1 MLRLR
6 GGEIIPSKSKILI
19 LTLSFLYSLSAFA
32 QTTLTPDTLQ
42 FGSQVV
48 FETSAPKTVTFKNT
62 QTVAVAIGLITIRG
76 ASATD
81 FEWGGNCPLSP
92 STLGAGKSC
101 SITVEFMP
109 STLAFESATLTVT
122 RVGASSSQSVPM
134 NGNGVVPVTLSTA
147 SLPFG
152 NQAEGAQSA
161 SQTVTINNVQAGPLT
176 INTVSVTGPFTQTGG
191 TCPLKPATLPAA
203 TSCTLLIAFTPTAVA
218 TQTGTLFITHNASN
232 SPQSVSLTGTGI
244 TPVTLSTNTLSLSS
258 VAVGNVSASKTVT
271 LTNQEN
277 IPLNLS
283 SVGVSGPFAVAS
295 NTCGASINAGATCTV
310 GVTFTPTALGAAGGT
325 LTFTDNAVNNPQTV
339 SLSGIGVTPVTVSPS
354 SLTFAST
361 TIGVTAAAQ
370 TITLTNA
377 LSTSLTIGTITAT
390 GDYAVASNTCG
401 SKVSAGVQCKIG
413 ITFTP
418 TVVGSR
424 SGTLTLNY
432 VAFGSPTLVTL
443 SGTGNVTGLTTLTVT
458 PAKATIPLGTTQQY
472 AASGKFSSGSTQN
485 LTASVTWTSSSTGTA
500 TITAAGLVTSAG
512 QGGTTIQ
519 AALGSIHG
527 TTTLTVAAPALVSLA
542 VTPALPSISQGNT
555 QQFTATGTFTD
566 GSTQNV
572 TNSVTWNSSLTGVAT
587 INSSGVAS
595 GLGLGTTTLQATSG
609 VVNATAKLTVT
620 SGFLPTGSLNTPRF
634 AHTATMLNN
643 GLILFAGGVGSA
655 GNSLSSAELYNP
667 ATASSNPT
675 GNLNTPRAW
684 HTATLLDNG
693 SVLIAGGVNGAS
705 LATAE
710 IYNPATG
717 IFTPT
722 TGAMT
727 TSREYHT
734 ATLLNNGMV
743 LIAGGLS
750 SGASLSSA
758 ELFDPTA
765 STFSVTGSLNNA
777 RYWQAATL
785 LNDGT
790 VLITGGQTNA
800 QTLASPVGEI
810 YNFST
815 RSFSLTPTAMT
826 TARSAHTATLLNG
839 GMVLLA
845 GGNGGTDPLASAEL
859 YDPVARTFSVTGI
872 LNTARSSGRATL
884 LNNGRV
890 LIFGGVD
897 ANGNSLSS
905 AELFDPTKGMFII
918 TGGLHTA
925 RYGDTVILLSNGNVL
940 STGGLNGSAYLASGE
955 IYQPATFVP
964 AGLVSISVTPA
975 TPTLPKGTA
984 QSFVA
989 TGTFNGSSPQTLAS
1003 VIWTTSNSAVAAIA
1017 DDSSNSSTAYG
1028 VATGSSTISACAG
1041 AICGSTS
1048 VTIAPPALV
1057 SLAVTPVSPSIPA
1070 GTAQQYTATGTYTDG
1085 STQVLT
1091 SSATWS
1097 SSATAVAT
1105 VNTVGLATSFIQ
1117 GGTTIT
1123 ATLGA
1128 VQGAATLTVTAPVLT
1143 SIAVTPASPSIAL
1156 GLTRQFTATGTYSDG
1171 SKQNM
1176 TNSVTWS
1183 SSATGVA
1190 TINNAALAT
1199 SVKQGSTTI
1208 AASSG
1213 AVQGTAVL
1221 TVTAPALVSIAI
1233 TPANPSVPL
1242 GLQQQFAATG
1252 TYTDGSTRNLTAP
1265 ATWSSSSSGV
1275 AMFGANGLAATL
1287 NEGSTTV
1294 QALLGSIHGSTTFT
1308 VTAPALVSIA
1318 LTPLNT
1324 STSLG
1329 TAQQFSATGTFTDGS
1344 RQNLTN
1350 TVTWTSSESPAT
1362 INAAGLASAV
1372 ALGSTTIEAS
1382 SGVIN
1387 SATNLNVTPGFLV
1400 TGTLNTPRLAHSATM
1415 LNNGLILFAGGV
1427 GSDGNSLASAELYNP
1442 ATGNSTATGNL
1453 NTARAW
1459 HTATLLNNGTVLIA
1473 GGCSGCS
1480 PGVGGTSLADAEIY
1494 NPSTGMFSPTGSMTT
1509 IREYHTATL
1518 LTNGMVLISG
1528 GLASGASLN
1537 SAELYDPAA
1546 EVFTATG
1553 SLNNARY
1560 LHAATLLNDGTV
1572 LVTGGGLAAPEI
1584 YNPSVGIFTGTA
1596 NNMTAARSAHTATLL
1611 NGGMVL
1617 LSGGNSSGNAELYDS
1632 VAQTFTAVGRLN
1644 TARYSQL
1651 SMLLNNGTVLIAGG
1665 EDYSGNDLSAAEI
1678 FDPST
1683 GLFTP
1688 TGSLSTARLG
1698 ATATLLNNGM
1708 VLTAGGSG
1716 GTTYPSSVE
1725 QYEPATYTPPGLI
1738 SISVSPI
1745 SQNIPAGAAQRFIA
1759 TGTFS
1764 GNTLQ
1769 SLASVTWSSSNNAA
1783 VPIADDATNTGTAF
1797 AFAPGTSIINA
1808 CAGSLCG
1815 STTASVAAPALVSI
1829 AVSPAAGSI
1838 PAGTSQQYTATGTYT
1853 DGTTQNLTS
1862 AAVWTSSAT
1871 GIATIN
1877 SAGLATSST
1886 PGGTT
1891 IEATVGSIQGS
1902 TPLTVIAPILVSIAV
1917 APPTSS
1923 IALGLSQQFTA
1934 TGTFTDGSTQNVTAA
1949 VTWGT
1954 STSAATISS
1963 VGLATSVNQG
1973 GVLISASSGAL
1984 QGSASLSITAPALT
1998 AISVTPANS
2007 SLALGLSQQLTATG
2021 IYTDGSTQNLT
2032 GFVTWSSSASSIA
2045 SINGA
2050 GLASSA
2056 KEGGTTI
2063 QALSGSIHGST
2074 LLTVTAPALVSIA
2087 LTPASPSIPLGST
2100 QQFTATG
2107 TYTDSSTQN
2116 VTSSVTWSSSSTDLA
2131 SINSVGLAT
2140 AMTTGPATISAA
2152 SGLISGSASL
2162 LVIAP
2167 ANLYVA
2173 VNGNDQWSGTLPVPN
2188 ATSTDGPFASI
2199 AMAQIAMRNLISA
2212 NPGQPLSVML
2222 RNGTYYLP
2230 LSATNPG
2237 TLNFTSADSGTAN
2250 AQVTWQNYPAE
2261 TPVVSGG
2268 IPLGNN
2274 WTNVSGNLWQT
2285 PLPANTQPFEY
2296 LFYNGQR
2303 RLRSRVAGPTGVG
2316 YYMNSGACYSTT
2328 TGQTV
2333 EQSQCNLGTFLRVA
2347 AEIAPTGPDA
2357 SCPSITSS
2365 DGTQSKCLDRF
2376 GYNPSDP
2383 IAEWINLNASASS
2396 CGGPS
2401 SGYPAGDIELTL
2413 FDAWTVDV
2421 MRISCIDTTRH
2432 IIHFVGTTKGNAS
2445 NYNYFGPTL
2454 GHRYTIENT
2463 LDAFNAAQS
2472 SGETGIWFFDR
2483 STSPWTLNYLANSG
2497 ENPNTDSVE
2506 IGQLSAATSTGG
2518 SLMSAINL
2526 SYATFQG
2533 ITFEVDNFIPP
2544 ATGFNNDENGE
2555 NTLPAAI
2562 DCESCQNV
2570 TFDSVILRHT
2580 SATGLQIASTSGNS
2594 GLPASNDLIQNSA
2607 FYDIGASGIHIGHHP
2622 LGTDRAANVVQQV
2635 TVQNNIVQGYSRVF
2649 ADGEGLAQGNGHDV
2663 TYLHNDITD
2672 GYHAGISICML
2683 GCPSVG
2689 FAASGVNI
2697 VSQYNH
2703 IWNVMQGITS
2713 DGGTLYYNVGAAGG
2727 SGTGNKILNNL
2738 LHDVTDSSI
2747 IDNNIKGS
2755 GYGGRGIYLDN
2766 QSAGVDSENNVVYRM
2781 AGATVYIHEAPALGQ
2796 IANTF
2801 NNNIFAYARVSMFV
2815 QQNPWPHGCN
2825 VAPSPQVNVS
2835 NNIFYFDLSDSAGF
2849 YVTNGCADTCSLP
2862 YSQFQNFQG
2871 NLYWRTDGQ
2880 FSTYAEAFHV
2890 LTSPLSGTSAST
2902 CGAPA
2907 NPNSAWTFLTFSQW
2921 QNSTPLVKGSPLQ
2934 VSEDGF
2940 GTASVN
2946 PGFGVTGLPSDYQ
2959 LSVAPVAGFNY
2970 ANTNDTLLN
2979 AGRNNPVIM
2988 PPTVPA
2994 TYPTYNFTQF

>member
-1 MLRLR
+1 
-6 GGEIIPSKSKILI
+6 
-19 LTLSFLYSLSAFA
+19 
-32 QTTLTPDTLQ
+32 
-42 FGSQVV
+42 
-48 FETSAPKTVTFKNT
+48 
-62 QTVAVAIGLITIRG
+62 
-76 ASATD
+76 
-81 FEWGGNCPLSP
+81 
-92 STLGAGKSC
+92 
-101 SITVEFMP
+101 
-109 STLAFESATLTVT
+109 LTV
-122 RVGASSSQSVPM
+122 S
-134 NGNGVVPVTLSTA
+134 
-147 SLPFG
+147 
-152 NQAEGAQSA
+152 
-161 SQTVTINNVQAGPLT
+161 
-176 INTVSVTGPFTQTGG
+176 
-191 TCPLKPATLPAA
+191 
-203 TSCTLLIAFTPTAVA
+203 
-218 TQTGTLFITHNASN
+218 
-232 SPQSVSLTGTGI
+232 
-244 TPVTLSTNTLSLSS
+244 
-258 VAVGNVSASKTVT
+258 
-271 LTNQEN
+271 
-277 IPLNLS
+277 
-283 SVGVSGPFAVAS
+283 
-295 NTCGASINAGATCTV
+295 
-310 GVTFTPTALGAAGGT
+310 
-325 LTFTDNAVNNPQTV
+325 
-339 SLSGIGVTPVTVSPS
+339 
-354 SLTFAST
+354 
-361 TIGVTAAAQ
+361 
-370 TITLTNA
+370 
-377 LSTSLTIGTITAT
+377 
-390 GDYAVASNTCG
+390 
-401 SKVSAGVQCKIG
+401 
-413 ITFTP
+413 
-418 TVVGSR
+418 
-424 SGTLTLNY
+424 
-432 VAFGSPTLVTL
+432 
-443 SGTGNVTGLTTLTVT
+443 
-458 PAKATIPLGTTQQY
+458 
-472 AASGKFSSGSTQN
+472 
-485 LTASVTWTSSSTGTA
+485 
-500 TITAAGLVTSAG
+500 
-512 QGGTTIQ
+512 
-519 AALGSIHG
+519 
-527 TTTLTVAAPALVSLA
+527 APALVSLA
-542 VTPALPSISQGNT
+542 VTPALPSVSLGNT

-566 GSTQNV
+566 GSMQNV
-572 TNSVTWNSSLTGVAT
+572 TNSVTWNSSLTGAAT

-595 GLGLGTTTLQATSG
+595 GVGLGTTTIQATSG
-609 VVNATAKLTVT
+609 VVNATAKLTV
-620 SGFLPTGSLNTPRF
+620 SAGFLPTGSLNIPRF

-655 GNSLSSAELYNP
+655 GNSLASAELYNP
-667 ATASSNPT
+667 ATGISTPT

-684 HTATLLDNG
+684 HTATLLNNG
-693 SVLIAGGVNGAS
+693 TVLIAGGCSGCPPGVNGAS
-705 LATAE
+705 SAGNSLASAE

-717 IFTPT
+717 IFTAT
-722 TGAMT
+722 TGVMT

-743 LIAGGLS
+743 LVAGGLS
-750 SGASLSSA
+750 SGASLISA

-765 STFSVTGSLNNA
+765 STFTITGSLSNA

-815 RSFSLTPTAMT
+815 RSFTLTPTAMT
-826 TARSAHTATLLNG
+826 AARSAHTATLLNG
-839 GMVLLA
+839 GVVLLA
-845 GGNGGTDPLASAEL
+845 GGNGGSGPLASAEL
-859 YDPVARTFSVTGI
+859 YDPVAHTFSVTGI
-872 LNTARSSGRATL
+872 MNAARFSQRATL

-890 LIFGGVD
+890 LIVGGVD

-905 AELFDPTKGMFII
+905 VELFDATKGMFII
-918 TGGLHTA
+918 TGALQTA
-925 RYGDTVILLSNGNVL
+925 RYGDTATLLSNGNVL
-940 STGGLNGSAYLASGE
+940 SAGGLNGSAYLASAE
-955 IYQPATFVP
+955 IYQPATFAP

-1017 DDSSNSSTAYG
+1017 DDSSNSGTAYA
-1028 VATGSSTISACAG
+1028 VATGSATISACVG
-1041 AICGSTS
+1041 TLCGSTS
-1048 VTIAPPALV
+1048 VIIAPPALV
-1057 SLAVTPVSPSIPA
+1057 SIAVSPVSPSIPA
-1070 GTAQQYTATGTYTDG
+1070 GTAQQYAATGTYTDG
-1085 STQVLT
+1085 STQNLT

-1105 VNTVGLATSFIQ
+1105 INTAGWATSFIQ

-1123 ATLGA
+1123 ATVGA

-1143 SIAVTPASPSIAL
+1143 SISVTPASPSIAL

-1171 SKQNM
+1171 SKQTI

-1183 SSATGVA
+1183 SSTTGVA
-1190 TINNAALAT
+1190 IINNAGLAT

-1213 AVQGTAVL
+1213 AVQGTAAL
-1221 TVTAPALVSIAI
+1221 TVTAPVLVSMAI
-1233 TPANPSVPL
+1233 SPANPSVPL

-1252 TYTDGSTRNLTAP
+1252 TYTDGSTRNLSASS
-1265 ATWSSSSSGV
+1265 TWSASPSGL
-1275 AMFGANGLAATL
+1275 ATFGTNGLAATL
-1287 NEGSTTV
+1287 NQGSMTV
-1294 QALLGSIHGSTTFT
+1294 QALLGSIHGSTNFT

-1324 STSLG
+1324 SISLG

-1344 RQNLTN
+1344 KQNLTS

-1362 INAAGLASAV
+1362 INGAGLASAM

-1387 SATNLNVTPGFLV
+1387 STTNLNVTPGFLV
-1400 TGTLNTPRLAHSATM
+1400 TGSLNTPRLAHTATM

-1427 GSDGNSLASAELYNP
+1427 GPDGNSSASAELYNP
-1442 ATGNSTATGNL
+1442 ATGNSIATGNL

-1473 GGCSGCS
+1473 GGCVGCS
-1480 PGVGGTSLADAEIY
+1480 PGVSGTSLSDAEIY
-1494 NPSTGMFSPTGSMTT
+1494 NPSTGMFTATGSMTT
-1509 IREYHTATL
+1509 IREYHTAAL

-1528 GLASGASLN
+1528 GLAAGVSLG
-1537 SAELYDPAA
+1537 SAELYDPTAKT
-1546 EVFTATG
+1546 FTATG

-1560 LHAATLLNDGTV
+1560 FHAATLLNDGTV
-1572 LVTGGGLAAPEI
+1572 LVTGGGANGGLAAAEI
-1584 YNPSVGIFTGTA
+1584 YNPSGRVFTGTA
-1596 NNMTAARSAHTATLL
+1596 SNMTSARFAHTATLL

-1617 LSGGNSSGNAELYDS
+1617 LSGGNSSGSAELYDPA
-1632 VAQTFTAVGRLN
+1632 AQTFTAVGGLN
-1644 TARYSQL
+1644 TARYSQNAT
-1651 SMLLNNGTVLIAGG
+1651 LLNNGTVLIAGG

-1688 TGSLSTARLG
+1688 TGSLNTARLG

-1708 VLTAGGSG
+1708 VLAAGGISG
-1716 GTTYPSSVE
+1716 NTYPSSVE
-1725 QYEPATYTPPGLI
+1725 QYEPATYAPPGLI

-1745 SQNIPAGAAQRFIA
+1745 TPNIPEGAAQGFIA

-1764 GNTLQ
+1764 GNTMQ
-1769 SLASVTWSSSNNAA
+1769 TLASVTWSSSNAA
-1783 VPIADDATNTGTAF
+1783 AIPVTGDASNSGTGF
-1797 AFAPGTSIINA
+1797 AGAPGSGTINA

-1815 STTASVAAPALVSI
+1815 STTASVAPPALVSI
-1829 AVSPAAGSI
+1829 AVTPASGSI
-1838 PAGTSQQYTATGTYT
+1838 PAGTAQQYTATATYT

-1862 AAVWTSSAT
+1862 AAAWSSSAT

-1877 SAGLATSST
+1877 STGLASSST

-1891 IEATVGSIQGS
+1891 IQAAVGSIQGS
-1902 TPLTVIAPILVSIAV
+1902 TPLTVTAPILVSIAV

-1934 TGTFTDGSTQNVTAA
+1934 TGTFTDGSTQNLTAA
-1949 VTWGT
+1949 VAWGS
-1954 STSAATISS
+1954 STGAATISS
-1963 VGLATSVNQG
+1963 VGLAASVNQG
-1973 GVLISASSGAL
+1973 GAVISASSGSL
-1984 QGSASLSITAPALT
+1984 QGIAALSVTAPALT

-2032 GFVTWSSSASSIA
+2032 GSVIWSSSATGVA
-2045 SINGA
+2045 SINSA
-2050 GLASSA
+2050 GLASSV
-2056 KEGGTTI
+2056 KQGGATI
-2063 QALSGSIHGST
+2063 QALSASIQGST

-2087 LTPASPSIPLGST
+2087 LTPATPSIPMGSI

-2107 TYTDSSTQN
+2107 TYTDGSTQN
-2116 VTSSVTWSSSSTDLA
+2116 VTGSVTWSSSPTSLA
-2131 SINSVGLAT
+2131 TMNSSGLAT
-2140 AMTTGPATISAA
+2140 GLATGPATISAV
-2152 SGLISGSASL
+2152 SGAVTALASL

-2188 ATSTDGPFASI
+2188 ATNTDGPFATI

-2212 NPGQPLSVML
+2212 NPGQPLSIML

-2237 TLNFTSADSGTAN
+2237 TLNFTSADSGTEN

-2261 TPVVSGG
+2261 TPVISGG
-2268 IPLGNN
+2268 IPIGSN

-2285 PLPANTQPFEY
+2285 PLPVNTQPFEY

-2303 RLRSRVAGPTGVG
+2303 RLRSRVAGPSGVG
-2316 YYMNSGACYSTT
+2316 YYMNSGACYSTA

-2333 EQSQCNLGTFLRVA
+2333 ASSLCNLGTFLRVA
-2347 AEIAPTGPDA
+2347 AEIVPTGPDA

-2376 GYNPSDP
+2376 GYNPADP

-2396 CGGPS
+2396 CGGAPNN
-2401 SGYPAGDIELTL
+2401 YPAGDIELTL

-2421 MRISCIDTTRH
+2421 MRISCVDTTRH

-2445 NYNYFGPTL
+2445 EYNFFGPAV
-2454 GHRYTIENT
+2454 GHRYIVENT

-2472 SGETGIWFFDR
+2472 SGETGIWFLDR
-2483 STSPWTLNYLANSG
+2483 SASPWTLNYLANSG
-2497 ENPNTDSVE
+2497 ENPNSDSVE
-2506 IGQLSAATSTGG
+2506 IAQLSAASSTGG
-2518 SLMSAINL
+2518 SLISATNL
-2526 SYATFQG
+2526 NYVTFQG

-2570 TFDSVILRHT
+2570 TFDSVIVRQT
-2580 SATGLQIASTSGNS
+2580 SASGLQIGSTSGSS
-2594 GLPASNDLIQNSA
+2594 GPPASNDLIQNSG

-2713 DGGTLYYNVGAAGG
+2713 DGGTLYYNIGGPGG

-2738 LHDVTDSSI
+2738 VHDVTDSSI
-2747 IDNNIKGS
+2747 IDSNIRGS
-2755 GYGGRGIYLDN
+2755 GYGGQGIYLDN
-2766 QSAGVDSENNVVYRM
+2766 QSAGVDVEDNVVYRM
-2781 AGATVYIHEAPALGQ
+2781 AGSTVFIHETPAQGQ

-2801 NNNIFAYARVSMFV
+2801 NNNIFAYGRQSMFEE
-2815 QQNPWPHGCN
+2815 QNPWPRGCN
-2825 VAPSPQVNVS
+2825 IAPSPQINVS
-2835 NNIFYFDLSDSAGF
+2835 NNIFYFDLNDSSGF
-2849 YVTNGCADTCSLP
+2849 YVTNGCADSCSLS

-2880 FSTYAEAFHV
+2880 FSTYGEAFHV
-2890 LTSPLSGTSAST
+2890 LTSPPSGSSASS
-2902 CGAPA
+2902 CGVPPT
-2907 NPNSAWTFLTFSQW
+2907 PNSAWTFLTFSQW

-2934 VSEDGF
+2934 VSEDGS

-2970 ANTNDTLLN
+2970 ANTNDTILN
-2979 AGRNNPVIM
+2979 AGRNNPLIV
-2988 PPTVPA
+2988 PPNVPG
-2994 TYPTYNFTQF
+2994 TFPTYTFTQF